1 MTSGLIVD
9 GNMKASRL
17 DAPRWIWASPT
28 GGPEKLD
35 VHPHSVCTRGRDP
48 ISVPKGFG
56 AYPAIEIRRPAS
68 SKLDTCKLRGLASL
82 PDDQTFADKARIQ
95 LRRAD
100 T

>member
-1 MTSGLIVD
+1 MDMISGRTFD

-48 ISVPKGFG
+48 IGAPKGFG
-56 AYPAIEIRRPAS
+56 AYPAIEIRWPAPL
-68 SKLDTCKLRGLASL
+68 KLDTCQLAR
-82 PDDQTFADKARIQ
+82 AR
-95 LRRAD
+95 LAPG
-100 T
+100 